1 MWESGAAV
9 RRDGS
14 GDGGGSSEPPFVA
27 LTQDEVSRCLLSLD
41 DTQHRAIFTMQTELG
56 LSTAEILGDETIG
69 ARGVF
74 IQDIDSKAM
83 KLKIYYR
90 GIKKGHF
97 TTREVPLTI
106 ECKRALRDYLSSM
119 AMSFDDMGKAF
130 DITDRRW
137 RQVLTELQ
145 KETKIPKKISA
156 LVLRRTAIINMLR
169 SGMKPDEV
177 RRRVGIL
184 REQEEFV
191 VYAVAYVLNDPETF
205 DEWVKQMTFDG
216 LSSGGR
222 PGRV

>member
-1 MWESGAAV
+1 M

-14 GDGGGSSEPPFVA
+14 GDGGGPLEPPFVA

-41 DTQHRAIFTMQTELG
+41 DTQHRAIFTMQVELG
-56 LSTAEILGDETIG
+56 LSTAEILGDRTIG
-69 ARGVF
+69 TRGVY
-74 IQDIDSKAM
+74 IQDVDSKAM

-90 GIKKGHF
+90 GVKKSEF
-97 TTREVPLTI
+97 TTRVVPVTI

-119 AMSFDDMGKAF
+119 AMSFHDEGKLF

-169 SGMKPDEV
+169 SGMKPDEI

-191 VYAVAYVLNDPETF
+191 VYAVAYVLQDPDTF
-205 DEWVKQMTFDG
+205 DEWVKQMAFEG
-216 LSSGGR
+216 LSG
-222 PGRV
+222 PKHL